1 MNRPREQTRVERR
14 GRPAWRAALRQCLRA
29 FRDDQIPDRAAGL
42 TYYAVLSIFPGL
54 LVLVSVLGLLGGP
67 ASGLNQILGTV
78 VPGEA
83 GELIQDA
90 VNRVAATGATAG
102 ILAIAGLVVAFWS
115 ASGYVAA
122 FLRALDAIHEVR
134 TVRPIKRALPLRLGL
149 TALVGVLLIVCVFIV
164 VFTGDL
170 AERLGDVI
178 GLGSTAVM
186 VWGIA
191 KWPALL
197 ALVAAVIALLYRAG
211 PHTEQT
217 PRFVTPGS
225 LTAVLL
231 AVVVSA
237 LFGVYLATFASY
249 ERTYGALSGVIV
261 FLVWLWL
268 TNMAV
273 LLGAELDA
281 ALGQS
286 RNLVGDCE
294 TDSPNPS

>member
-1 MNRPREQTRVERR
+1 MGLMSGPGETTSTGRPR
-14 GRPAWRAALRQCLRA
+14 RPAWRAALRQCLRD
-29 FRDDQIPDRAAGL
+29 FREDQIPDRAAGL
-42 TYYAVLSIFPGL
+42 TYYAILSIFPGL
-54 LVLVSVLGLLGGP
+54 VVLVSVLGLLGGP
-67 ASGLNQILGTV
+67 ASGLNQILGAV

-90 VNRVAATGATAG
+90 VNRVAATGAAAG
-102 ILAIAGLVVAFWS
+102 FLAVAGLVVAFWS

-122 FLRALDAIHEVR
+122 FLRALDAIHGVQ
-134 TVRPIKRALPLRLGL
+134 TARPMKRALPLRLGL

-178 GLGSTAVM
+178 GLGSTAVT
-186 VWGIA
+186 VWGVA
-191 KWPALL
+191 KWPGLL
-197 ALVAAVIALLYRAG
+197 LLVAAVIAMLYRAG
-211 PHTEQT
+211 PPAEQK

-225 LTAVLL
+225 LAAVLL
-231 AVVVSA
+231 AVVVSV

-268 TNMAV
+268 TNMVV

-281 ALGQS
+281 ALGRS
-286 RNLVGDCE
+286 RQPAGDGA
-294 TDSPNPS
+294 DSP